1 MIMLILSNTDIR
13 IMAFTSEEAE
23 AHGKW
28 DEIPAAK
35 FRVFVNSAPARHRI
49 KPLDV
54 FASDEFGH
62 FSEASQGFTFDADCM
77 EPVGEAASIS
87 TLHFSGRSDHRAGDP
102 ATSSFFGLIAEDD
115 GETTMVIP
123 ETPYTLDG
131 VTSASCEILARSLGW
146 HIERRAV
153 SCITLH
159 HGARRLA
166 HTITLGWTLRACQFL

>member
-1 MIMLILSNTDIR
+1 MIILILNNTDIR

-23 AHGKW
+23 AYGRW

-62 FSEASQGFTFDADCM
+62 FSEASQGSALDADCM
-77 EPVGEAASIS
+77 EPDGEVASIS
-87 TLHFSGRSDHRAGDP
+87 TLHFSSRSDHVAGDP
-102 ATSSFFGLIAEDD
+102 ATTSFFGLIAEDD

-131 VTSASCEILARSLGW
+131 VTNASCEILARSLGW

-153 SCITLH
+153 SCVIPD
-159 HGARRLA
+159 HGERRLA
-166 HTITLGWTLRACQFL
+166 HTITLGWTSRACQFL